1 MGCRAVSGVLTCDN
15 ATTKSEPHGMIR
27 AFGLGGGGGYA
38 TSVDLPTTSV
48 SLQDNYMLEFPALDN
63 LHREDSAGA

>member
-27 AFGLGGGGGYA
+27 AFGLGGGEGGMR
-38 TSVDLPTTSV
+38 
-48 SLQDNYMLEFPALDN
+48 LQ
-63 LHREDSAGA
+63 